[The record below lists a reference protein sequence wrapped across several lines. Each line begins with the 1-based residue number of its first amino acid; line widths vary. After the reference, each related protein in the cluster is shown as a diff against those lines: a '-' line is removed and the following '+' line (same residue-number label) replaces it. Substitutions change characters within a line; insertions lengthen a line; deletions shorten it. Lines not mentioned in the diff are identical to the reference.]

1 MTMQRSLLLLGG
13 LVFGGCASGMQ
24 VSHDLNPD
32 VDFSAYESFALLE
45 EEQARP
51 ASQQL
56 FAARVKAA
64 LETVMQEKGLRL
76 TNSDPDLLIAWDAAT
91 EGKMSV
97 STYGTSY
104 GVGYRGRYRWGG
116 GGGWNT
122 GYSTTSVNRWTEGTL
137 VVEIVDARLEEL
149 VFTAS
154 AQAKLNENLSPED
167 RTDNVNRAI
176 SRILGAFPS
185 GN

>member
-32 VDFSAYESFALLE
+32 IDFSAYESFALLE

-51 ASQQL
+51 SSQQF

-104 GVGYRGRYRWGG
+104 GGGYRGRYGWGG
-116 GGGWNT
+116 GVST
-122 GYSTTSVNRWTEGTL
+122 GYSTTSVNEWTEGTL
-137 VVEIVDARLEEL
+137 VVEIVDARMEQL
-149 VFTAS
+149 VFRAS
-154 AQAKLNENLSPED
+154 AQAKLTESVSPED
-167 RTDNVNRAI
+167 RAEKVNRAI
-176 SRILGAFPS
+176 ARMLDAYPQA
-185 GN
+185 N

>member
-1 MTMQRSLLLLGG
+1 MTMRGSLLLLGG
-13 LVFGGCASGMQ
+13 LVLGGCSSGMQ

-45 EEQARP
+45 EVQERP

-56 FAARVKAA
+56 FAVRVKAA

-76 TNSDPDLLIAWDAAT
+76 TNSDPDLLVGWDAAT

-104 GVGYRGRYRWGG
+104 GGGYRGRYRWGG
-116 GGGWNT
+116 GWST

-176 SRILGAFPS
+176 SRILAAFPR